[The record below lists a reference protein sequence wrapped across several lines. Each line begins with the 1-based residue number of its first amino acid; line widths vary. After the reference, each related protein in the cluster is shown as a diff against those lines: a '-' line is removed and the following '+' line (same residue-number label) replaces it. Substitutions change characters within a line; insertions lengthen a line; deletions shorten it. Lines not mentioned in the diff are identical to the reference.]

1 MSSIR
6 RLVSVVGNVA
16 VLASYCNVV
25 INPLIYILHY
35 DFVRRPLISIAHRIA
50 ARLRNQQPP

>member
-16 VLASYCNVV
+16 VLASYYNVV